1 MNVDV
6 WRALDWTLY
15 GAVHGAVGDEVWR
28 SVNVDVDVNLGVG
41 RVVLEVV
48 RGAVWGATGSHLEHH
63 ALQDFLCVTRV
74 GAEEEG

>member
-1 MNVDV
+1 MTV

-48 RGAVWGATGSHLEHH
+48 RGATGSHLEHP
-63 ALQDFLCVTRV
+63 ALQDFLRATRV